1 MNIVELIEEMD
12 SVLASGT
19 SVPGLGKKVILDG
32 DKVGELA
39 DELKS
44 AIPPD
49 IQEAREII
57 RQKDALIN
65 QAQLEAQR
73 IKDSAR
79 QQAANV
85 TTAAMEEQANKLD
98 ESIITQEAEKRAEQ
112 TNTIAIEKAETII
125 QEANNK
131 AYGIVEDA
139 DTLAKNKRE
148 GADRYAQEILFE
160 LEERLSTLLNQ
171 VRKGIDALSLEL
183 ESNIPA

>member
-112 TNTIAIEKAETII
+112 TNTIAIENAETII

>member
-12 SVLASGT
+12 SVLT
-19 SVPGLGKKVILDG
+19 SSTRVPGLGGKVMLDG
-32 DKVGELA
+32 DKVSELTG
-39 DELKS
+39 ELKS
-44 AIPPD
+44 SIPPD

-85 TTAAMEEQANKLD
+85 TTAAMEEQATRLD
-98 ESIITQEAEKRAEQ
+98 DSIITKEAEKRAED
-112 TNTIAIEKAETII
+112 TNSTAMEKAESII
-125 QEANNK
+125 QDANTK

-148 GADRYAQEILFE
+148 GADRYAQETLFE